1 MLNQIK
7 LFLENHLTLTDS
19 EDKTEEQ
26 LRLASV
32 SLFME
37 MLRIDD
43 KYEPQDRELILRL
56 VQKNFSLNAEQASS
70 LIESAEQQSKQAT
83 DYFQF
88 TSLINKQCTLEQK
101 ISLIE
106 SLWKIAYSGGIL
118 DPEEEYLV
126 RKIADLLYVP
136 HVDFIMA
143 KYRVNG
149 TSP

>member
-7 LFLENHLTLTDS
+7 LFLEKHLAITDS
-19 EDKTEEQ
+19 EDKKEEQ

-32 SLFME
+32 ALFME

-43 KYEPQDRELILRL
+43 QYVPQERELILRL

-70 LIESAEQQSKQAT
+70 LIESADQQSKQAT

-88 TSLINKQCTLEQK
+88 TSLINKQCTLDQK

-106 SLWKIAYSGGIL
+106 SLWKIAYSDGML

-126 RKIADLLYVP
+126 RKIADLLHVP
-136 HVDFIMA
+136 HIDFILA
-143 KYRVNG
+143 KNRING
-149 TSP
+149 TAF